1 MPRYL
6 YKCDHCKE
14 MITVRHAM
22 GESVEK
28 CDACGEQDC
37 MKRVPSF
44 PIRLN
49 KTKKEKKT
57 GQVVKNHIEEAKK
70 DVKKEKKE
78 MTKEYQP

>member
-1 MPRYL
+1 M
-6 YKCDHCKE
+6 
-14 MITVRHAM
+14 RHAM